1 MSRLSPSHWL
11 RTLLERLLGPAEQDA
26 LGDLEEEF
34 HGRVRGSAGWAV
46 AECWYV
52 LEALSLFFAIA
63 RGRLSRGRGSVA
75 RRSDITSGEGIM
87 IGIGRDVI
95 HALRGLRREPGTTL
109 VIGLTLAVAVGA
121 TTAIFSVANATF
133 LRPLPYPSADR
144 MVGIYTGFKEDPE
157 AALAVSPLDW
167 RDFDAFGAVVEQSGV
182 WSLGESVHMTDGEQP
197 LRLVAPR
204 ASADLF
210 RVLGAE
216 PLAGRFFTADE
227 EIPGRDDAVVLS
239 HGLWVRAFGADPRVI
254 ERSVV
259 LDGRS
264 YRVVGV
270 APERG
275 MLPRGADVWLPLA
288 LGPEW
293 FLEDRWGWQF
303 LGAVARLTPGTD
315 VAAAA
320 RLLNARLAEATP
332 DRVNRLGQS
341 RVVRSLYDERS
352 SDTGPA
358 VLMLLAAVGLV
369 LAMACANVMNV
380 MLARSESRIREFGLR
395 RALGAGAAPLA
406 RLVLLETVVLA
417 VIGAVAGFV
426 IAHVG
431 LKAVAAAELES
442 LAALGRIGIDLS
454 VLMFGLLLTVA
465 TVALFGAAPMLA
477 ALRADPQV
485 ILKETLARAGVSHGA
500 GRIRDGLV
508 VVQVAMAVTLLVAVG
523 LSAGAFRRL
532 VTSDPG
538 FDPSGVLTA
547 TIELPADTERAA
559 RSDFYRTLMDRLGS
573 LPGVTS
579 AGAVNFLPLEGVGWS
594 SSFELIDPDP
604 LVTDPQPGGN
614 MRAVSADYFSAVGI
628 PLLEGRFFTNADGP
642 DASPVAIV
650 DETVARL
657 YWPGGSPVGRQALI
671 GGLSR
676 TPATIVGVVG
686 DVPHERLGRP
696 GSRHVY
702 FPVLQSPQRRMAL
715 VLKADGN
722 PTPLVPSVRGAVRTL
737 DARIPITDVSTFET
751 RIRESLTGPRIGL
764 LLLVAF
770 GTAAALLAA
779 VGIYGVLAYTVARRT
794 GEIGTRMAL
803 GAAPSAVLGSV
814 VRQAMR
820 LWLIGTVV
828 GVAASVV
835 AADVLERYVAGVQ
848 SGSVIPYVG
857 ALSALGL
864 IALLAA
870 TLPARR
876 ATTVDPVE
884 ALRAE

>member
-1 MSRLSPSHWL
+1 M
-11 RTLLERLLGPAEQDA
+11 
-26 LGDLEEEF
+26 
-34 HGRVRGSAGWAV
+34 
-46 AECWYV
+46 
-52 LEALSLFFAIA
+52 
-63 RGRLSRGRGSVA
+63 
-75 RRSDITSGEGIM
+75 
-87 IGIGRDVI
+87 
-95 HALRGLRREPGTTL
+95 
-109 VIGLTLAVAVGA
+109 IGLTLAVAVGA

-133 LRPLPYPSADR
+133 LRPLPYPGADR
-144 MVGIYTGFKEDPE
+144 MVGVYTGFREDPE

-167 RDFDAFGAVVEQSGV
+167 RDFDAFRAVIEQSGV
-182 WSLGESVHMTDGEQP
+182 WSVGESVHMTEGEQP

-210 RVLGAE
+210 RILGAE
-216 PLAGRFFTADE
+216 PVLGRFFTADE
-227 EIPGRDDAVVLS
+227 EIPGQDDAVVLS
-239 HGLWVRAFGADPRVI
+239 HGLWVRAFGTDPRVI

-264 YRVVGV
+264 YRV
-270 APERG
+270 AAERG
-275 MLPRGADVWLPLA
+275 MLPREADVWLPLA

-293 FLEDRWGWQF
+293 FLENRWGWQF
-303 LGAVARLTPGTD
+303 LMAVARLTPGTD

-320 RLLNARLAEATP
+320 RSLNARLAEATP
-332 DRVNRLGQS
+332 DRVNRLGQT

-380 MLARSESRIREFGLR
+380 MLARSESRTREFGLR

-417 VIGAVAGFV
+417 AIGSVGGFA

-431 LKAVAAAELES
+431 LRAVAAAELES
-442 LAALGRIGIDLS
+442 LAALGPIGIDLS

-465 TVALFGAAPMLA
+465 TVALFGAAPMLG

-500 GRIRDGLV
+500 RRVRDGLV

-523 LSAGAFRRL
+523 LSADAFRRL

-579 AGAVNFLPLEGVGWS
+579 AGAANFLPLEGVGWS

-614 MRAVSADYFSAVGI
+614 MRAVSADYFRAVGI
-628 PLLEGRFFTNADGP
+628 PLLEGRFFTDADGT

-650 DETVARL
+650 DETVAEL
-657 YWPGGSPVGRQALI
+657 YWPSGSPVGRQALI

-686 DVPHERLGRP
+686 DVPHERLGQP

-722 PTPLVPSVRGAVRTL
+722 PTALVPSVRDAVRTL
-737 DARIPITDVSTFET
+737 DPRIPITEVSTFET

-764 LLLVAF
+764 FLLVAF
-770 GTAAALLAA
+770 GAAAALLAA

-803 GAAPSAVLGSV
+803 GAAPGAVLGSV

-828 GVAASVV
+828 GVAASFI
-835 AADVLERYVAGVQ
+835 AADVLERYVAGVE
-848 SGSVIPYVG
+848 SGSATAYVG
-857 ALSALGL
+857 AFLALGL

-870 TLPARR
+870 TIPARR
-876 ATTVDPVE
+876 ATAVDPVE

>member
-11 RTLLERLLGPAEQDA
+11 RRLLERVLGPSEQDA

-34 HGRVRGSAGWAV
+34 RRRIRPNARWSV
-46 AECWYV
+46 AECWYI

-63 RGRLSRGRGSVA
+63 RSCFSLGRGRTA
-75 RRSDITSGEGIM
+75 RTSDINSGEGIM
-87 IGIGRDVI
+87 SGMGRDVI

-133 LRPLPYPSADR
+133 LRPLPYPGADR
-144 MVGIYTGFKEDPE
+144 MVGVYTGFREDPE

-167 RDFDAFGAVVEQSGV
+167 RDFDAFQAVFEQSGV
-182 WSLGESVHMTDGEQP
+182 WSVGESVHMTDGEQP

-216 PLAGRFFTADE
+216 PVAGRFFTADE
-227 EIPGRDDAVVLS
+227 EIPGQDDAVVLS
-239 HGLWVRAFGADPRVI
+239 HGLWVRAFGADPRVVG
-254 ERSVV
+254 RSVV

-264 YRVVGV
+264 YRVVGI
-270 APERG
+270 APEQG
-275 MLPRGADVWLPLA
+275 MLPREADVWLPLA

-293 FLEDRWGWQF
+293 FLDDRWGWQF

-315 VAAAA
+315 VTAAT
-320 RLLNARLAEATP
+320 RSLNARLAEATP
-332 DRVNRLGQS
+332 DRVNRLGQT

-380 MLARSESRIREFGLR
+380 MLARAESRTREFGLR

-406 RLVLLETVVLA
+406 RLVLLETVLLA
-417 VIGAVAGFV
+417 AIGAVGGFT

-431 LKAVAAAELES
+431 LRAVAAAELES
-442 LAALGRIGIDLS
+442 LAALGPIGIDLS

-465 TVALFGAAPMLA
+465 TVALFGAAPLLG

-485 ILKETLARAGVSHGA
+485 TLKETLARAGVSHGA
-500 GRIRDGLV
+500 RRVRDGLV
-508 VVQVAMAVTLLVAVG
+508 VVQVAMALTLLVAVG
-523 LSAGAFRRL
+523 LSADAFRRL

-538 FDPSGVLTA
+538 FDPAGVLTA
-547 TIELPADTERAA
+547 TIELPADTERGT
-559 RSDFYRTLMDRLGS
+559 RSDFYRALMERLGS
-573 LPGVTS
+573 LPGVAS

-614 MRAVSADYFSAVGI
+614 MRAVSPRYFSAVGI
-628 PLLEGRFFTNADGP
+628 PLLEGRFFTDADGA

-650 DETVARL
+650 DETVAEL
-657 YWPGGSPVGRQALI
+657 YWPSGSPVGRQAII

-686 DVPHERLGRP
+686 DVPHERLGQP

-715 VLKADGN
+715 VMKAGGN
-722 PTPLVPSVRGAVRTL
+722 PTALAPSVREAVRAL
-737 DARIPITDVSTFET
+737 DPRIPITEVSTFET

-770 GTAAALLAA
+770 GA
-779 VGIYGVLAYTVARRT
+779 
-794 GEIGTRMAL
+794 GTSR
-803 GAAPSAVLGSV
+803 G
-814 VRQAMR
+814 R
-820 LWLIGTVV
+820 
-828 GVAASVV
+828 
-835 AADVLERYVAGVQ
+835 
-848 SGSVIPYVG
+848 
-857 ALSALGL
+857 
-864 IALLAA
+864 
-870 TLPARR
+870 
-876 ATTVDPVE
+876 
-884 ALRAE
+884 